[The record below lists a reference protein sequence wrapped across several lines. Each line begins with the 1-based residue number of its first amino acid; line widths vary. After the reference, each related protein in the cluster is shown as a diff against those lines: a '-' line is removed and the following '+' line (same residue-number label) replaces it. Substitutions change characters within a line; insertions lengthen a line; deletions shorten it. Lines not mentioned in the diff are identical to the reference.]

1 MANIVPEE
9 SNRFENQD
17 ELSVAVG
24 EYVRIKESMSQMESR
39 SKELRDKI
47 FASIDAEGEL
57 ESSGSYSLYL
67 DSEIEGV
74 VRLEKQRRAI
84 RKINEERADA
94 IIEETGIG
102 DDVYEMKRVINEDNL
117 MAAMFQGKITEEQLD
132 AMFPATIVWALRTLK
147 K

>member
-17 ELSVAVG
+17 ELATAVS

-47 FASIDAEGEL
+47 FESIDAEGEL
-57 ESSGSYSLYL
+57 ESSGSYSLFL
-67 DSEIEGV
+67 DSEVEGV

-84 RKINEERADA
+84 RKINEEIADA
-94 IIEETGIG
+94 IIEEAGIG
-102 DDVYEMKRVINEDNL
+102 DDVYEMKRVINEDAL
-117 MAAMFQGKITEEQLD
+117 MASMYQGKITEEQLD

>member
-1 MANIVPEE
+1 MANIVPEG
-9 SNRFENQD
+9 SNRFDNQD
-17 ELSVAVG
+17 ELAVAVG
-24 EYVRIKESMSQMESR
+24 EYVRIKESLAQMEAR

-47 FASIDAEGEL
+47 FESIDAEGEV

-67 DSEIEGV
+67 DSEVEGV
-74 VRLEKQRRAI
+74 VRLEKQRRAV
-84 RKINEERADA
+84 RKLNEDVADA

-117 MAAMFQGKITEEQLD
+117 MAAMYQGKITEEQLD